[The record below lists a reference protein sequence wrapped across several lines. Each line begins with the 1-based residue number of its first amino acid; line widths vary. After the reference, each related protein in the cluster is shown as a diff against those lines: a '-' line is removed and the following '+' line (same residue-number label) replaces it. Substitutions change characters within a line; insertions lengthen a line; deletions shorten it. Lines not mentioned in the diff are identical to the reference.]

1 MLVIAHYAEYWD
13 RYLAQIVGQ
22 LGWLAVNL
30 PKPLIVGY
38 ALVIAAVWW
47 LETRVVLEPR
57 RWLFVASLVAAVA
70 AAASLTQYLIW
81 TGVGADFIDGV
92 QGRYLVPLV
101 PLAAWLMP
109 IRGPRSDRPRRVL
122 PWLTVVA
129 IAVATAISL
138 VAIVERYYPHG
149 FELLF

>member
-1 MLVIAHYAEYWD
+1 M
-13 RYLAQIVGQ
+13 R
-22 LGWLAVNL
+22 
-30 PKPLIVGY
+30 
-38 ALVIAAVWW
+38 
-47 LETRVVLEPR
+47 
-57 RWLFVASLVAAVA
+57 VASELLKLLKHPVKPHSQSDSGSAAALTMRSSSSAGSAPSVHPACWPPLAAVA
-70 AAASLTQYLIW
+70 AGCGLTHSLIG

-138 VAIVERYYPHG
+138 VAIVERYYRHG
-149 FELLF
+149 FEPPF